1 MATLEQKLDVA
12 LWWKQMRETN
22 NARFLPLLFDKHR
35 FLVLKGGGG
44 SGKSIFAGRKIL
56 ERVTNEPGHR
66 YLVVRKVAKTL
77 RESCFEQ
84 LKKQAYEYYADQIA
98 FIPKGKGSDMYIRFK
113 NGSEILFAGL
123 DDVEK
128 LKSIFDITGIWI
140 EEASELEEGDFNQ
153 LDIRLRTEF
162 PFYLQ
167 MILTFNPIS
176 ITHWLKK
183 RFFDTKDP
191 RATVHESTY
200 KDNRF
205 LTPEARITLEAFR
218 ETDEYYYMVYCLGQW
233 GVTGKTVFN
242 GKAVAERLTYV
253 EKQGWRK
260 RKDTLAL
267 KQALSLL
274 LTINRTPQLYYGTEV
289 LMNGTKSVTDGN
301 VRKDFP
307 GGWAGDKHNAFT
319 AEGRTQA
326 ENQMFNWLSN
336 LLHWRQGNEVITKG
350 KQTQFCPQKGVY
362 VIARQYKGKNVM
374 TVINGKNEANELNVS
389 RYAEIIGSHD
399 KATDVTNGRTVLIN
413 KNVKLRPRQSMIL
426 EF

>member
-1 MATLEQKLDVA
+1 MAFIENHDTD
-12 LWWKQMRETN
+12 
-22 NARFLPLLFDKHR
+22 RFL
-35 FLVLKGGGG
+35 G
-44 SGKSIFAGRKIL
+44 
-56 ERVTNEPGHR
+56 
-66 YLVVRKVAKTL
+66 
-77 RESCFEQ
+77 
-84 LKKQAYEYYADQIA
+84 
-98 FIPKGKGSDMYIRFK
+98 
-113 NGSEILFAGL
+113 
-123 DDVEK
+123 
-128 LKSIFDITGIWI
+128 
-140 EEASELEEGDFNQ
+140 EG
-153 LDIRLRTEF
+153 
-162 PFYLQ
+162 
-167 MILTFNPIS
+167 
-176 ITHWLKK
+176 
-183 RFFDTKDP
+183 
-191 RATVHESTY
+191 
-200 KDNRF
+200 
-205 LTPEARITLEAFR
+205 
-218 ETDEYYYMVYCLGQW
+218 
-233 GVTGKTVFN
+233 
-242 GKAVAERLTYV
+242 
-253 EKQGWRK
+253 
-260 RKDTLAL
+260 KDTLAL

-289 LMNGTKSVTDGN
+289 LMNGIKSVTDGN

-307 GGWAGDKHNAFT
+307 GDKHNAFT